1 MIDIYNRLAT
11 DQQYNPLLETED
23 EFDYILQ
30 QIKMILG
37 TNKGDVLGSPYF
49 GLNIKRYIF
58 SMSYNREELNSL
70 IKMAILPNIDYD
82 QSKYD
87 VDIDV
92 EFGKNKQDNYDY
104 AVLNISI
111 NQKRC
116 LGIMVT
122 Q

>member
-11 DQQYNPLLETED
+11 DQQYEPALETTD
-23 EFDYILQ
+23 EMEYILQ

-37 TNKGDVLGSPYF
+37 TNPGDVLGSPYL
-49 GLNIKRYIF
+49 GINVKRYVF
-58 SMSYNREELNSL
+58 SMSYNREQLNSL
-70 IKMAILPNIDYD
+70 VKQAVLSNIDYD

-87 VDIDV
+87 VDISV
-92 EFGKNKQDNYDY
+92 EFGKNHYEGYDY
-104 AVLNISI
+104 AVLDVTI

-116 LGIMVT
+116 MGIMIT